1 MRARRSSC
9 EAIAADFALGQPSR
23 SNVLAISGAVFANTG
38 NYALVVTNN
47 YGSVTSSIA
56 SLTVIIPPGISNAV
70 ANPNGTFSLN
80 LLGTPGS
87 SYVLEATTNLSARAE
102 WHPVATNT
110 LNTNGTW
117 LFLDYMATNYP
128 QQFYRLEVVP

>member
-1 MRARRSSC
+1 M
-9 EAIAADFALGQPSR
+9 
-23 SNVLAISGAVFANTG
+23 LAISGAVFANTG

-56 SLTVIIPPGISNAV
+56 TLTVIIPPGISNAM

-80 LLGTPGS
+80 LLGMPGS
-87 SYVLEATTNLSARAE
+87 NYVLEATTNLATPAD

-110 LNTNGTW
+110 LNTNGIW
-117 LFLDYMATNYP
+117 LFMDYLATNYP
-128 QQFYRLEVVP
+128 QQFYRLKVGP